1 MVLLKMLGFLDLSD
15 SVMLRLGDKI
25 RRSFRREIA
34 GFLKQ
39 EFIRDLAIGTTQ
51 GNLSPARRSIYLP
64 LLLTFLEQLLT
75 SVLDPRPSNRL
86 AAHTGQLHAGGA
98 AWPAG
103 AWRPP
108 HVGCG
113 QRYEGRCSHGN
124 HNERHYA
131 GQG

>member
-15 SVMLRLGDKI
+15 SEMLRLGDKI

-86 AAHTGQLHAGGA
+86 AANTGQQLVTDIFQEIFCGNDFFRPKIGA
-98 AWPAG
+98 K
-103 AWRPP
+103 
-108 HVGCG
+108 
-113 QRYEGRCSHGN
+113 
-124 HNERHYA
+124 
-131 GQG
+131 

>member
-15 SVMLRLGDKI
+15 SEMLRLGDKI
-25 RRSFRREIA
+25 RRSYRREIA

-75 SVLDPRPSNRL
+75 SVSTPGP
-86 AAHTGQLHAGGA
+86 ATG
-98 AWPAG
+98 WPPTPGSSSWQTSSRRSSVAMTSSD
-103 AWRPP
+103 R
-108 HVGCG
+108 
-113 QRYEGRCSHGN
+113 R
-124 HNERHYA
+124 
-131 GQG
+131 

>member
-15 SVMLRLGDKI
+15 SEMLRLGDKI

-64 LLLTFLEQLLT
+64 LLLAFLERLLT
-75 SVLDPRPSNRL
+75 SVLDPGP
-86 AAHTGQLHAGGA
+86 ATG
-98 AWPAG
+98 WP
-103 AWRPP
+103 PP
-108 HVGCG
+108 PGSSSWLTSSRRSSVAMTSS
-113 QRYEGRCSHGN
+113 GR
-124 HNERHYA
+124 R
-131 GQG
+131 